1 MSISGSLEDVAVAD
15 VLQFIHLGKRT
26 GTLELERE
34 GQRARFGFHEGAL
47 ISAQAPGA
55 PRLGELL
62 LRTGRV
68 SAGALER
75 AMAAQSG
82 GGPRRSLGQILI
94 EAGDLRPET
103 LHEVVKSQLEG
114 AVGKVMSWE
123 SGSFDFALDE
133 TRPVDDIG
141 MDAGELAPGEG
152 LATNVVLLEAARIF
166 DERDR
171 RGGSETLEEVADEAL
186 DGLLETEPEPDLGAG
201 LGPEIRALSP
211 DREFVRR
218 LRERL
223 GPVATLRR
231 VALGRVAEPPSSEV
245 SDLVLVDARAGA
257 LDPEGLSLLRTGRP
271 EARIV
276 VLVDSDEVLQLAYRH
291 GAVAAVPADVETVCA
306 CLVNL
311 LEAPAGHAAGPR
323 PGGPALTESGVRRL
337 QRVFGELRSGLASAT
352 VALNLMQLV
361 SESFERAVLFLVKR
375 DRLATLGAF
384 GSAADGRPLAIAV
397 RRVEAEPC
405 GLLERA
411 LVTSQVQI
419 APFAEADLPG
429 ALAASL
435 GAPVNDQIVVFPV
448 SGTEKV
454 IAIVYADNGDSE
466 RAPRDVDLLEVAAAQ
481 VGIAFENELL
491 RRQLGRGPV

>member
-34 GQRARFGFHEGAL
+34 GERARFGFHEGAL

-62 LRTGRV
+62 LRSGHVGT
-68 SAGALER
+68 GALQR

-82 GGPRRSLGQILI
+82 AGARRSLGQILI
-94 EAGDLRPET
+94 EAGELRPDA
-103 LHEVVKSQLEG
+103 LHEVVKTQLES
-114 AVGKVMSWE
+114 AVGRVMNWE

-133 TRPVDDIG
+133 IRPLDDIG
-141 MDAGELAPGEG
+141 MDAGELAPGDG

-171 RGGSETLEEVADEAL
+171 RGAESLEEVADEAL
-186 DGLLETEPEPDLGAG
+186 EGLLDAGPEPAPDAST
-201 LGPEIRALSP
+201 GPEIRVLSP
-211 DREFVRR
+211 DREFIRG

-223 GPVATLRR
+223 GPTASLRR
-231 VALGRVAEPPSSEV
+231 VALGRASEPSAGEV
-245 SDLVLVDARAGA
+245 SDLVLVDARSGA
-257 LDPEGLSLLRTGRP
+257 LDPEGLSLLRTARP

-276 VLVDSDEVLQLAYRH
+276 VLVDSDEILQLAYRH
-291 GAVAAVPADVETVCA
+291 GAVAAVPAEIETVRA

-311 LEAPAGHAAGPR
+311 LESPAGHAAGPR
-323 PGGPALTESGVRRL
+323 LGQPALTESGVRRL

-361 SESFERAVLFLVKR
+361 SESFERAILLLVKR
-375 DRLATLGAF
+375 DRLAALGAF
-384 GSAADGRPLAIAV
+384 GTGADGRPLALAV
-397 RRVEAEPC
+397 RRVEVVPS

-411 LVTSQVQI
+411 LATSQVQI
-419 APFAEADLPG
+419 APFVQADLPG

-435 GAPVNDQIVVFPV
+435 GAPTNEQVVVFPV

-454 IAIVYADNGDSE
+454 ISVVYADNGDSE
-466 RAPRDVDLLEVAAAQ
+466 NALRDVDLLEVAAAQ

-491 RRQLGRGPV
+491 RRQLGRTSS